1 MKKIMTMVSAI
12 MVAATMN
19 AENVETE
26 AFTETLVNVPARVRF
41 VKGDNYS
48 FSVESEN
55 KFIAESVK
63 AAVKDGTLSKEAR
76 LLLRDIDEI
85 ADHYLLYVDGEIAG
99 CCRVFPSKDKGKY
112 TLGRLAIRKK
122 YRGKSYGSL
131 IMRKVEAWIKKNSI
145 PALELSAQVRVRP
158 FYEALGYTASA
169 FLLSPAL

>member
-63 AAVKDGTLSKEAR
+63 AAVKDGTLYFSLKNGLSVEEASENDLTIVITAPGMPEFKTSR
-76 LLLRDIDEI
+76 NMEATEI
-85 ADHYLLYVDGEIAG
+85 
-99 CCRVFPSKDKGKY
+99 
-112 TLGRLAIRKK
+112 
-122 YRGKSYGSL
+122 KS
-131 IMRKVEAWIKKNSI
+131 VNDDNSN
-145 PALELSAQVRVRP
+145 S
-158 FYEALGYTASA
+158 FTYNK
-169 FLLSPAL
+169 